1 MGDLRGHSTTT
12 WTEFCHYLTPI
23 PLCGQFLYPECG
35 QKQTFFDPPHLVHV
49 VIECPLR
56 TFTPCKLG
64 KNELNNTC
72 YLGLDYLQRFFSS
85 LPLVCSFVCIR
96 FLYNFWFLKLHSFEQ
111 HILNTTLVLI
121 MIVIFL
127 ISWCFDYDAK
137 HSLYF
142 IVIKRLFLQPSYN

>member
-1 MGDLRGHSTTT
+1 MMNYSFCYFTCVHQDEDTGVWAKRVTKGGHSTTT
-12 WTEFCHYLTPI
+12 WTEFCHFFTPL

-72 YLGLDYLQRFFSS
+72 YLGLDYLQRFF
-85 LPLVCSFVCIR
+85 F
-96 FLYNFWFLKLHSFEQ
+96 LHSPWYV
-111 HILNTTLVLI
+111 HMYVLDSFW
-121 MIVIFL
+121 IFG
-127 ISWCFDYDAK
+127 FR
-137 HSLYF
+137 YF
-142 IVIKRLFLQPSYN
+142 IHLSNKF